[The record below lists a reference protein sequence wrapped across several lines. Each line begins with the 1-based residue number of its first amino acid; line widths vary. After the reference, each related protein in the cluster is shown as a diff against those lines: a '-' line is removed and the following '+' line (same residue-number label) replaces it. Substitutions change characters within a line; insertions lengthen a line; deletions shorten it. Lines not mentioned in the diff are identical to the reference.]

1 MPISINKIIRCRK
14 CGKKIGVIRSGDVLN
29 PKEGK
34 LIYNS
39 YCAKCKIKK
48 VIGGFK

>member
-1 MPISINKIIRCRK
+1 MPISTNKIIKCRK
-14 CGKKIGVIRSGDVLN
+14 CGKKIGEIRSGDVLN

-39 YCAKCKIKK
+39 YCVKCKFKK
-48 VIGGFK
+48 AIGLFK